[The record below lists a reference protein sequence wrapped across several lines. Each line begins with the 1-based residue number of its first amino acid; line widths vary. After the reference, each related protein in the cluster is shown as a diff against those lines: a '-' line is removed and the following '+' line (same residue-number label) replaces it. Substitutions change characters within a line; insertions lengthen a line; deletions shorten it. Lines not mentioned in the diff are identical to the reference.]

1 MARAVKRFLP
11 ALLALLAISCATPT
25 VPNRSLAGQWGG
37 QHVGLVMG
45 KASGRLAYDCAA
57 GTIDQPL
64 VTDSSGRF
72 AATGTHTPG
81 QGGPDRVGHVPPSYL
96 ARYSGSV
103 RGDTMTLAVDVPA
116 LNTRIGPTTLRR
128 DADPILLR
136 CL

>member
-1 MARAVKRFLP
+1 MARAVKSRLP
-11 ALLALLAISCATPT
+11 MLLALIAASCATPAASG
-25 VPNRSLAGQWGG
+25 RSLAGKWGG

-45 KASGRLAYDCAA
+45 EANGRLDYDCAA
-57 GTIDQPL
+57 GTIDGPI
-64 VTDSSGRF
+64 TADAAGRF

-81 QGGPDRVGHVPPSYL
+81 QGGPNRIGSTPPSYP
-96 ARYSGSV
+96 ARYSGNA

-116 LNTRIGPTTLRR
+116 LNTRIGPITLRR